1 MDKKTQE
8 FLDSFSEE
16 ELLAFLYAIY
26 GIKEPQY
33 EECSKEEYESVC
45 GTKDGPFTL
54 EILEKMLCSDEYYK
68 YRCIPYWNNGGGI
81 LNQISGREPDGYRY
95 QKLVGYKDVIPLGGD
110 IYDYYNNRFLKTR
123 KRKKYA

>member
-16 ELLAFLYAIY
+16 GLLAFFYAIY

-45 GTKDGPFTL
+45 GTKDEPSTF
-54 EILEKMLCSDEYYK
+54 ERLEKILCSKYEYK
-68 YRCIPYWNNGGGI
+68 CIPYWNNGGGI
-81 LNQISGREPDGYRY
+81 LDQISGREPDGYRY
-95 QKLVGYKDVIPLGGD
+95 QKLVGYKDIILLGGD
-110 IYDYYNNRFLKTR
+110 LCNYYNNRFLKN
-123 KRKKYA
+123 A